1 MLRFPFFLRSSLAM
15 CLSILSASFAFSQ
28 RPNLTTP
35 RKGLPVSFELNRGQ
49 VPSDIDFVARGDAY
63 TVYVR
68 AGRASLHLN
77 HPDVANTASKANRES
92 FDASINLVGASETP
106 ELLPEV
112 KLPGHSNFLFGS
124 DPAKWITGVASYAA
138 MRYENVYPGI
148 DLLYHGNQ
156 DRIENDFIVRP
167 GADPRQIT
175 LSFSNARKLSLNN
188 QGDLMMLLD
197 NTEFT
202 LLKPRAHQFIA
213 GKEVAVAAAYVLEDG
228 QAHFHLGQ
236 YDLKTA
242 LTIDPVLVYATFFGG
257 GIGSSAIFQSIASAT
272 VDAAGNL
279 YVVGVTDSTSF
290 PVTQGAFSGTPASDF
305 LAKFDPIGAN
315 LIFSTYFGGLS
326 NFGDQSAIS
335 LAVDASGNIFVA
347 GRADAGL
354 PIPASAHPFQAATK
368 SLGMLKFNSTGS
380 AILAGT
386 YLGGSGGVG
395 PTPDGF
401 GGMAT
406 DTGGNVYLT
415 GSTSST
421 DFPTQTPLQTSLGT
435 SQANAFVSK
444 LDPTLSTL
452 LYSTYL
458 GQASSAEGSSIAVDT
473 AGNTY
478 VVGSAGTGFPTTSNA
493 FQSAAPMGGAFLA
506 KLDPTG
512 TSLLYATYV
521 SGSAASGGRA
531 VGVDASG
538 NMYVAGQNV
547 ATDFPVLNPV
557 QTCNLTPPLLSS
569 GFISE
574 LDSSGALVFSSCLA
588 TDNLTSNTS
597 VSLLTLDAKGN
608 VFALGATEGTVV
620 LMNPIDSIPKPN
632 FVSEIDATSHTLV
645 FSSYVAGTGTVCCDG
660 SGDHATSLAVDSN
673 DNIYVA
679 GWADPEDGNDSVEAF
694 PIFNARQPLFVQ
706 NCTDPITG
714 CSADAFILKIS
725 PNSGAA
731 AAVFPSQANFAVQL
745 PGATNLP
752 TTIPLTVVDLGTDPL
767 TISSIVTSTGFT
779 QTNNCT
785 TVTASGGTCTIQV
798 TLSAGSGPSTG
809 ILTITD
815 SSAGSPH
822 IVDLLGPGNSA
833 NTNSFSLSAIN
844 ASASVSAGASATY
857 SLAVTAGSS
866 FSGAVQLAC
875 SDVPVGVGCSI
886 NPSSV
891 TLGQGQLDTVSVNIT
906 TTAPQAAQSAI
917 RSNEIASAHRRSSWL
932 GVSSF
937 AVFAVSLLPL
947 ILRGKNS
954 RGSNLLWCILPVLLS
969 ILAFGCGSGGS
980 AGGGPVPVNG
990 TPTGTYT
997 IVITGSSGGSNQKT
1011 NLMLTVQ

>member
-1 MLRFPFFLRSSLAM
+1 MLRFPFFLRISLAM

-28 RPNLTTP
+28 RPNLTTS

-49 VPSDIDFVARGDAY
+49 IPSDIDFVARGDAY

-68 AGRASLHLN
+68 GGRASLHLN
-77 HPDVANTASKANRES
+77 HPDVATTASKANRES
-92 FDASINLVGASETP
+92 LDARINLVGASETP
-106 ELLPEV
+106 ELLPEG

-124 DPAKWITGVASYAA
+124 DPAKWITGVVSYAA
-138 MRYENVYPGI
+138 MRYANVYPGI

-188 QGDLMMLLD
+188 QGDLVMLLD
-197 NTEFT
+197 NAEFT
-202 LLKPRAHQFIA
+202 LLKPRAYQFIA

-228 QAHFHLGQ
+228 QARFHVGQ
-236 YDLKTA
+236 YDLNTA

-257 GIGSSAIFQSIASAT
+257 GIGPSGNFQTITAAA

-279 YVVGVTDSTSF
+279 YVVGVTDSTSL
-290 PVTQGAFSGTPASDF
+290 PVTPGAFSATPSGDF
-305 LAKFDPIGAN
+305 LAKFDPTGAT
-315 LIFSTYFGGLS
+315 LIYSTYFTGITNS
-326 NFGDQSAIS
+326 ADQSSAS
-335 LAVDASGNIFVA
+335 LVVDASGNAFVA
-347 GRADAGL
+347 GHADPGL
-354 PIPASAHPFQAATK
+354 PIPSGAHPFQSAATAI
-368 SLGMLKFNSTGS
+368 GVLKFDSTGS
-380 AILAGT
+380 SILAGT
-386 YLGGSGGVG
+386 YFGGSGGNG
-395 PTPDGF
+395 L
-401 GGMAT
+401 GGIAI
-406 DTGGNVYLT
+406 DTAGNIYLT

-421 DFPTQTPLQTSLGT
+421 DFPTQTPLQASLGA

-444 LDPTLSTL
+444 LDPALSTL
-452 LYSTYL
+452 MYSTYL
-458 GQASSAEGSSIAVDT
+458 GQASSAGGSSIAVDA
-473 AGNTY
+473 AGNAY
-478 VVGSAGTGFPTTSNA
+478 VVGSAGTGFPTTTNA
-493 FQSAAPMGGAFLA
+493 FQATAPMGGAFLA

-512 TSLLYATYV
+512 TSLQYATYV
-521 SGSAASGGRA
+521 SGSTASSGSA

-538 NMYVAGQNV
+538 NIFVAGQNP
-547 ATDFPVLNPV
+547 APDFPILNSV
-557 QTCNLTPPLLSS
+557 QTCTVTPSLLSS
-569 GFISE
+569 GFVSE

-588 TDNLTSNTS
+588 TDNSTSDTSISRLT
-597 VSLLTLDAKGN
+597 VDPKGK
-608 VFALGATEGTVV
+608 VFVLGATEGTVV
-620 LMNPIDSIPKPN
+620 LMNPIDSNPKPN
-632 FVSEIDATSHTLV
+632 FVSEIDATSHALV
-645 FSSYVAGTGTVCCDG
+645 FSTYVAGPGVLCCDG
-660 SGDHATSLAVDSN
+660 SSDHATSIAIDSN

-679 GWADPEDGNDSVEAF
+679 GWTSPQDGDNSVDAF
-694 PIFNARQPLFVQ
+694 PVFNARQPLFIQ
-706 NCTDPITG
+706 DCTNPNGD
-714 CSADAFILKIS
+714 CSSDAFIMKIS

-752 TTIPLTVVDLGTDPL
+752 STIPLTVVDLGTDPL

-785 TVTASGGTCTIQV
+785 TVAASGGTCTIQV
-798 TLSAGSGPSTG
+798 TLAAGSGPSSG

-844 ASASVSAGASATY
+844 ASASVSAGASAAY

-875 SDVPVGVGCSI
+875 SDVPVGVGCSV

-891 TLGQGQLDTVSVNIT
+891 TLTQGQLDTVSVNIT

-917 RSNEIASAHRRSSWL
+917 LGNEIASAHRRWL
-932 GVSSF
+932 GIASF
-937 AVFAVSLLPL
+937 AVFGVVLLP
-947 ILRGKNS
+947 ILLRKKNS

-969 ILAFGCGSGGS
+969 IVAFGCGSGSS

-997 IVITGSSGGSNQKT
+997 IVIIGSSGGANQKT